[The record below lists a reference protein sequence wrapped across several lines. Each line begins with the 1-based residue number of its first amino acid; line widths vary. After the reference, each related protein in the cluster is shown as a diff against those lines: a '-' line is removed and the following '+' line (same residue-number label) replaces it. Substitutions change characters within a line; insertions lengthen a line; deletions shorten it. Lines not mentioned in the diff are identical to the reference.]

1 MPQPKILTTDVVIMG
16 GGGAGIAAGI
26 EARDA
31 GADVLILEKM
41 SEPGGAAAVSGGGC
55 CIVGTPLQESQ
66 GIKDTPDLAFDD
78 WMKWGGPSADA
89 VWARYY
95 IEHTLHD
102 LYHWA
107 EANGVRW
114 VDLKGQEGNSVLRWT
129 RADDSGH
136 GLMKALI
143 ASCQAKG
150 AKLVTDATVTGL
162 VHDGGRVVGVT
173 AKTPEGPFEVRAK
186 AVVIASGGFN
196 SNIEMVYEAK
206 PELKSGRVLEG
217 SGFGATGD
225 GHKLVRAEIGRA
237 HV

>member
-78 WMKWGGPSADA
+78 WMKWGGPAADA

-102 LYHWA
+102 LYRQLTA
-107 EANGVRW
+107 PG
-114 VDLKGQEGNSVLRWT
+114 S
-129 RADDSGH
+129 RACMKRRKCSG
-136 GLMKALI
+136 
-143 ASCQAKG
+143 SSG
-150 AKLVTDATVTGL
+150 AIDMAPTVAF
-162 VHDGGRVVGVT
+162 R
-173 AKTPEGPFEVRAK
+173 R
-186 AVVIASGGFN
+186 
-196 SNIEMVYEAK
+196 
-206 PELKSGRVLEG
+206 
-217 SGFGATGD
+217 
-225 GHKLVRAEIGRA
+225 
-237 HV
+237 